1 MPLRKRELLERGV
14 DVIDL
19 GAGDAD
25 LSPPAAAVERLREL
39 SLRPELGRYGF
50 ATGYKPFREAVVTY
64 MHERFGVEFD
74 PVTET
79 VPLVGSKEG
88 LSLLG
93 LAYVSPGDALIVPE
107 PGFVSYM
114 GGARLSEGEPHFV
127 PLRAE
132 KGFLLD
138 LDEVPADVAAR
149 ARLLYLNYPN
159 NPTAAVAPM
168 SYLRD
173 VVAWCRE
180 HDVLLAF
187 DNAYAEMGF
196 AGYRPPG
203 IFEVEGAREIA
214 LEFHTLSKTFNMTG
228 WRLGWVNG
236 DARLI
241 EPLARVKSFVDMGQ
255 YMPLQGAGAAAL
267 KTRHDFI
274 AGNMA
279 VFEQRRDAAVA
290 AFHAV
295 GFEVKVPQATMYL
308 WLHLPEGIDDL
319 EFTMA
324 LMEREG
330 MIVIPGQGLGPS
342 CAGWFR
348 IALTTGPERLVEA
361 AQRAGRVLA
370 ELRQASA

>member
-64 MHERFGVEFD
+64 MRERFGVEFD

-107 PGFVSYM
+107 PGFVSYI
-114 GGARLSEGEPHFV
+114 GGARLSEGEPYFV

-138 LDEVPADVAAR
+138 LDEVPAEVAAR

-228 WRLGWVNG
+228 WRLGWVSG
-236 DARLI
+236 DARLL

-267 KTRHDFI
+267 EARHEFI

-279 VFEQRRDAAVA
+279 IFEQRRDAAVA
-290 AFHAV
+290 AFRAV
-295 GFEVKVPQATMYL
+295 GFEVEVPKATMYL

-370 ELRQASA
+370 ELHQASA